1 MIIYMKTAIAIIL
14 AIISLANAQLDKP
27 YSYGKAGPNSYDCS
41 GLVYYCFLEEA
52 DIELPRTAKE
62 IGYCE
67 DYITIETIEELEK
80 GDIVCFNTNRSD
92 GDLSD
97 HVGIYLGDYDFIHS
111 SSAQGKVVISTLG
124 EGYYNECFSWG
135 KRIILE

>member
-1 MIIYMKTAIAIIL
+1 MKTAIAIIL

-97 HVGIYLGDYDFIHS
+97 HVGIYLGDHDFIHS

-124 EGYYNECFSWG
+124 EGYYNERFSWG
-135 KRIILE
+135 KRVILE